1 MEIRIRYRSNRVDV
15 FDTDTFTK
23 SEPFGNANMLTDFEI
38 LLDQLGKTGIW
49 LAAHSYDA
57 SQSYRGDTPGDE
69 IPVAH
74 RKKGWRF
81 LLAESEEV
89 AGIETVSIGSDI
101 ALQRICGEL
110 VDVLRLD
117 ETASAW
123 ISNSS
128 ELSAVDKAV
137 ALFEVLTRTAPA
149 GSAPDDIARS
159 CGCSLA
165 LMNTLQAMGVAP
177 EEDGETEEED
187 EYDSWMEGLDHE
199 DVD

>member
-1 MEIRIRYRSNRVDV
+1 MEIRIRYRSNRVDI

-38 LLDQLGKTGIW
+38 LFDQLGKTGIW

-57 SQSYRGDTPGDE
+57 SQSYRGDTPDDE
-69 IPVAH
+69 IPVAR

-89 AGIETVSIGSDI
+89 AGIETVSIGGGI
-101 ALQRICGEL
+101 VLQRICGEL
-110 VDVLRLD
+110 VDVLKLD

-123 ISNSS
+123 IGNSDD
-128 ELSAVDKAV
+128 LSAVDKAV
-137 ALFEVLTRTAPA
+137 ALFEVLTRSAPA
-149 GSAPDDIARS
+149 GAVPDDIARM
-159 CGCSLA
+159 CGCSMA
-165 LMNTLQAMGVAP
+165 LMGTLQAMGLATDGDDG
-177 EEDGETEEED
+177 EEETEDGD
-187 EYDSWMEGLDHE
+187 WMEGLDHE

>member
-1 MEIRIRYRSNRVDV
+1 MIVRIRYRSNRIDV

-23 SEPFGNANMLTDFEI
+23 SEPFANANMLTDFEV
-38 LLDQLGKTGIW
+38 LLDQLGNTGFW

-57 SQSYRGDTPGDE
+57 NQGYRSDAIDDS

-81 LLAESEEV
+81 LLAESGEVEE
-89 AGIETVSIGSDI
+89 IETVSIGGDM

-110 VDVLRLD
+110 VDVLKLD

-123 ISNSS
+123 IDGSDGISTA
-128 ELSAVDKAV
+128 EKIV
-137 ALFEVLTRTAPA
+137 ALFETLSRVGLADATREDTA
-149 GSAPDDIARS
+149 RM

-165 LMNTLQAMGVAP
+165 LVSTLQAIGVSAA
-177 EEDGETEEED
+177 EDDEED
-187 EYDSWMEGLDHE
+187 EPEENWMEGLDHE
-199 DVD
+199 DAH